1 MATYSAVRNPLLDD
15 DNIKSSKLGSN
26 HPFKES
32 TVSFQSFISQSSIK
46 LSKVGTRLNH
56 SKKKIV
62 PSSSKDHR
70 KKKVSDDSDHHQHQ
84 QLQPLQPIKQRNEQS
99 EPLVHYNGPL
109 ETLDQLPEEKLN
121 WITKETSDH
130 KELRHYLLDYPRSI
144 VFRKP
149 HNRNQ

>member
-1 MATYSAVRNPLLDD
+1 MTDSAVRNPLLGN
-15 DNIKSSKLGSN
+15 DNIKSSILVSN

-32 TVSFQSFISQSSIK
+32 AVSFKSFFSQYSIR
-46 LSKVGTRLNH
+46 LSKVGNRLNY

-70 KKKVSDDSDHHQHQ
+70 KKKVSDDAGRHQHQ
-84 QLQPLQPIKQRNEQS
+84 EQRPLQRIKPRNEQN

-109 ETLDQLPEEKLN
+109 ETLDQLPEEKLD
-121 WITKETSDH
+121 WITKEMSDH